1 MRAFNS
7 YRRCVFTAAAAK
19 TPKALFQTQ
28 TRSCSFSSV
37 HWAQPPMSVLKNCA
51 GVSLLCPQQLIG
63 GGSGSGMAK
72 TKADLEMAALG
83 ELVAAAC
90 SGGGGAGHAI
100 SMGIMQMLLLDRVA
114 IPMCSLH
121 IIIGN

>member
-90 SGGGGAGHAI
+90 SGGGGSCLLVMPVLVSEVFGTEEIFVSQTAI
-100 SMGIMQMLLLDRVA
+100 V
-114 IPMCSLH
+114 C
-121 IIIGN
+121 